1 MCELIRLL
9 KTKSTIRY
17 LPPKGTD
24 GFERKAVRGKSLSP
38 FPPASTNARVFGY
51 AITPPVTLCL
61 IMNLQKNRLFYCMEL
76 SKAIFSSTY
85 LMHVLVNTEDIIFSL
100 ILIRPPKADW
110 TPRKNLSLKA
120 FKTAQILYPPCQIGR
135 KYMLGLNSLIEHLRK
150 GAEDLIRKYFFNG

>member
-1 MCELIRLL
+1 MRICGGTTVTKCFFITEERPQCNLTCSISDWDLYWTRRYIEYMCELIRLL

-51 AITPPVTLCL
+51 AIIPPVKLCL

-85 LMHVLVNTEDIIFSL
+85 LMHDLVNTEDIIFSL
-100 ILIRPPKADW
+100 ILIRPPKAD
-110 TPRKNLSLKA
+110 
-120 FKTAQILYPPCQIGR
+120 
-135 KYMLGLNSLIEHLRK
+135 
-150 GAEDLIRKYFFNG
+150 